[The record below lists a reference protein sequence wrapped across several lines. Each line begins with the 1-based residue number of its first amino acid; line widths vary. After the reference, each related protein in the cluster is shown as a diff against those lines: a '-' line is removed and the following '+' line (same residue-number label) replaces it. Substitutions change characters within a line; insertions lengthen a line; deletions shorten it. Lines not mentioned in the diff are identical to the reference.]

1 MGPLKR
7 KSYSINT
14 IQSSKGIFF
23 MIFLIPFCLDYF
35 IVIQYIIQIVYQKT
49 CSLTAHGINKLLVI
63 SKR

>member
-1 MGPLKR
+1 MGPLKW
-7 KSYSINT
+7 KLYSINT
-14 IQSSKGIFF
+14 IQSSKSIFF

-49 CSLTAHGINKLLVI
+49 FTDRSHINKLLVI